1 MNDYPMTTLPLT
13 VAAAPSSAETTVTC
27 RWYAQPTTR
36 REWTELGALLAD
48 KTRGW
53 STTAEIKHHAL
64 ELSYDAAVM
73 VPTVRGLNSDP
84 LMVPTVERGRRVA
97 GGGLASSGGLGCDHR
112 SQRRDQGTRRPG
124 PAQGPNTRS
133 TVGTISEGTTHLLTV
148 GTISGGEP
156 ALLPTGLAAALP
168 TYGLAAHRACA
179 LDVLNRLA
187 ERPDE
192 WHSFNGEA
200 SKLRFGRVRL
210 ADGRRP
216 WVWSQVQLDL
226 LRGGFI
232 EAWSTATSDASYVPG
247 KCSKSFRLARR
258 WREVAG
264 VEVVARSVEE
274 VLPDSV
280 APVPTRED
288 GTAVEVWPWLER
300 CVRTVDFDLLGALR
314 AIFERYGVT
323 EPASLDLP
331 SVLAAISTATTPDAL
346 LAEIDEDREAGDERS
361 ALAIARAQAAARV
374 RHLWSWRVQGRSQCH
389 RDPAGH
395 RLHSPITRLAS
406 ELRRFVTFSGEPL
419 VSIDCKNS
427 QMTLIARA
435 ALRASKGA
443 ASAVD
448 FADVCAA
455 GRFYEESFFAVHGRY
470 PKLEKAKKQDER
482 ARWKRRVMAI
492 WLYATTGCMSHDADA
507 LKLAKRWPAVH
518 GYMFHQK
525 RCGVRDLP
533 CAMQREE
540 SAIWLDQLGP
550 ELERLGVPA
559 LTCHDSVLVPMSRE
573 AEVRVVLARLYQTEG
588 VRAKF
593 A

>member
-13 VAAAPSSAETTVTC
+13 VAAAPSSVETTITC
-27 RWYAQPTTR
+27 RWYALPTSR
-36 REWTELGALLAD
+36 REWTELEALLAD

-73 VPTVRGLNSDP
+73 GPTVRGLSSDP
-84 LMVPTVERGRRVA
+84 LMGPTMERERVLRVA
-97 GGGLASSGGLGCDHR
+97 VLGGLGCDHR
-112 SQRRDQGTRRPG
+112 SRRRDQGTRRPSL
-124 PAQGPNTRS
+124 AQGPSTRS
-133 TVGTISEGTTHLLTV
+133 TVGPISGRDLDLLTV
-148 GTISGGEP
+148 GPISNGEP
-156 ALLPTGLAAALP
+156 ALLPSGLAAALP
-168 TYGLAAHRACA
+168 TYGLAAYRACA

-192 WHSFNGEA
+192 YHSFNSDT
-200 SKLRFGRVRL
+200 SKVRYGHPRL

-247 KCSKSFRLARR
+247 RCSKAFRLVRR
-258 WREVAG
+258 WREVDG
-264 VEVVARSVEE
+264 LEVVARSVEE

-288 GTAVEVWPWLER
+288 GTAVEVPSWLER

-314 AIFERYGVT
+314 AIFQRYGVT

-346 LAEIDEDREAGDERS
+346 LAEIDEDREDGDKRTPQV
-361 ALAIARAQAAARV
+361 IARAQASARV
-374 RHLWSWRVQGRSQCH
+374 RHLWAWRTLGRSQCH

-395 RLHSPITRLAS
+395 RLHTPITRLAS
-406 ELRRFVTFSGEPL
+406 ELRPFLSFAGEPL
-419 VSIDCKNS
+419 VSIDAKNS

-435 ALRASKGA
+435 ALKASKGA

-470 PKLEKAKKQDER
+470 PTLEER

-492 WLYATTGCMSHDADA
+492 WLYATTGCMSHDHDA
-507 LKLAKRWPAVH
+507 LALAKRWPSVH
-518 GYMFHQK
+518 AFMFHQK

-533 CAMQREE
+533 CRMQREE
-540 SAIWLDQLGP
+540 SAIWIDQLGP
-550 ELERLGVPA
+550 ELKRLGVPA
-559 LTCHDSVLVPMSRE
+559 LTCHDSVLVPASRE
-573 AEVRVVLARLYQTEG
+573 AEVRAVLERLYEVAG